1 MIMAGTHD
9 PALVA
14 LSVAL
19 AIFASYAA
27 LSLANRIRAAHG
39 LARRTWLGTAALAL
53 GGGIWSMHFVAMLA
67 FTMPGM
73 AMSYDLGLTLLSLVI
88 ALLFT
93 AAGFA
98 IAGAGDLSPKRAALA
113 GLLMGAGV
121 VAMHYIGMAAMQ
133 MPGSLSYEQSWV
145 AISILIAIGAATAAV
160 WLASRERSLNHRM
173 AAAVLMGTA
182 ISGMHFAGMRAAVFV
197 GTGHAA
203 HAMGEASMGQATL
216 ALWVSGITVVILLLA
231 LGAARLERV
240 FEEFAHR
247 EARIALRLKVADAL
261 RGDNSPDT
269 LHHVAWLMGEHFSV
283 ARAGFGIVDPV
294 ADRIDFGKGW
304 TDSAGQ
310 PLSGSQPIGAFDPQL
325 VAQLKA
331 GQTIAIG
338 DLSQIAEGIGSPAR
352 RDGTQAIL
360 VVPVLRQGE
369 LSTIVYLNDRKP
381 RNWRPED
388 VAFVEELAERTR
400 LVIERDAAER
410 QLRELNATLEARVEA
425 RTSEV
430 KAMQEAL
437 LQSQKMEAVGQLVS
451 GIAHD
456 FNNLLGAVVG
466 AFELIDRKASDTELV
481 RRYTKAGLQAA
492 ERGAKLT
499 GQLLAF
505 ARAQSIQLAPI
516 LVCDVITGMKDLLER
531 TVGPMISLE
540 LELNPDPVPV
550 LADPTQVEM
559 VVLNLAINA
568 RDAMPD
574 GGRILVRTQTLS
586 VYGDSEL
593 ADGDYVELCVSDSG
607 IGMDEATLR
616 RAMDPFFTTKRPGK
630 GTGLGL
636 SQIYGS
642 ARQAGG
648 TVRITS
654 KTGAGTT
661 VRVLLPRTDRDPQP
675 LYLEDAAVVVPEN
688 LSKILIIDDDP
699 DHRAVLAASLAEKG
713 FFVAQAEDGQV
724 GLSMVESHA
733 PQLILLDFAM
743 PSMNGAEVARAVRAL
758 HADLPIVFM
767 TGFADT
773 QAIVDAMGPDVTI
786 LQKPFRLPG
795 LLRAIADI
803 GRGSDMR
810 AVEVV
815 DTGGGRPPAN
825 GTSEGRHSPWPD

>member
-9 PALVA
+9 HALVA
-14 LSVAL
+14 LSIAL
-19 AIFASYAA
+19 AIFASYTA

-39 LARRTWLGTAALAL
+39 LARRTWLGAAALAL

-73 AMSYDLGLTLLSLVI
+73 PMSYDLPLTLLSLVI

-98 IAGAGDLSPKRAALA
+98 IAGTGDLSPKRAAFA

-121 VAMHYIGMAAMQ
+121 VAMHYIGMAAMR
-133 MPGSLSYEQSWV
+133 MPGTLSYEQTWV
-145 AISILIAIGAATAAV
+145 AFSILIAFGAATAAV

-182 ISGMHFAGMRAAVFV
+182 ISGVHFAGMRAAVFV

-203 HAMGEASMGQATL
+203 HATGEASMGQANL

-231 LGAARLERV
+231 LGAARLERL
-240 FEEFAHR
+240 FQGFAQR

-261 RGDNSPDT
+261 REDGSPDT
-269 LHHVAWLMGEHFSV
+269 LHHVACLMGEHFSV

-304 TDSAGQ
+304 TDNAGQ
-310 PLSGSQPIGAFDPQL
+310 PLSGSQPIGAFDPRL

-331 GQTIAIG
+331 GQTVAIG
-338 DLSQIAEGIGSPAR
+338 DLGQIAEVIGSPAR
-352 RDGTQAIL
+352 RDGTQAVL
-360 VVPVLRQGE
+360 VVPVLRHGE

-381 RNWRPED
+381 RNWQPED
-388 VAFVEELAERTR
+388 IAFVEELAERTR

-466 AFELIDRKASDTELV
+466 AFELIDRKVSDTELV

-574 GGRILVRTQTLS
+574 GGKIRVRTRTRS
-586 VYGDSEL
+586 VCGDSEL

-648 TVRITS
+648 TVRISS
-654 KTGAGTT
+654 KVGAGTT

-675 LYLEDAAVVVPEN
+675 LYLDDAAVVVPEN

-713 FFVAQAEDGQV
+713 FHVAQAEDGQV
-724 GLSMVESHA
+724 GLSMVGSHA

-743 PSMNGAEVARAVRAL
+743 PGMNGAEVARAVRAL

-810 AVEVV
+810 AAEVV
-815 DTGGGRPPAN
+815 ETGGGRPPTN
-825 GTSEGRHSPWPD
+825 GTSKG